1 MRRKA
6 LVATLLVVL
15 LALACPVVAGE
26 EPIVFVTAFDQ
37 FAVEAFRLHALD
49 YLTKPIDP
57 GRFSES
63 LDRVRE
69 YLKPQNQSD
78 PDQRI
83 QARLDLHGRRQA
95 VRPHLVVREQVRHI
109 LVPTAGIHA
118 LEATGNYFSLHCDR
132 ASYLL

>member
-1 MRRKA
+1 M
-6 LVATLLVVL
+6 
-15 LALACPVVAGE
+15 
-26 EPIVFVTAFDQ
+26 
-37 FAVEAFRLHALD
+37 
-49 YLTKPIDP
+49 
-57 GRFSES
+57 
-63 LDRVRE
+63 DRVRE